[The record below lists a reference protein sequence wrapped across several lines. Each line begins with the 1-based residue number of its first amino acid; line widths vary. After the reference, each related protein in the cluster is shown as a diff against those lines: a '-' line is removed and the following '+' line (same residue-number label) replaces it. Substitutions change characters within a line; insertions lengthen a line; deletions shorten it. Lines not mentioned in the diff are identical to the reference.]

1 MPLKEFFVRSTERIP
16 CPCCGGALNVIGSR
30 RRRYIDPAGAVVA
43 LIIRRLR
50 CRDCRRVHHELPDI
64 LVPYKRHSSES
75 IESVV
80 SAKAQEV
87 SISADDST
95 LFRLRCWFLGLA
107 EHLAGCLQ
115 SVFVRYHGKTAGEL
129 SGPPQSAL
137 QRIWK
142 VVGDAPGWLARV
154 VRPLVNMNL
163 WVHTRSA
170 FLS

>member
-1 MPLKEFFVRSTERIP
+1 M
-16 CPCCGGALNVIGSR
+16 IGSR
-30 RRRYIDPAGAVVA
+30 RRRFIDPAGAIIV

-50 CRDCRRVHHELPDI
+50 CRNCQRVHHELPDI
-64 LVPYKRHSSES
+64 LVPYKRHCSES

-80 SAKAQEV
+80 SETDQAV
-87 SISADDST
+87 SVPADDST
-95 LFRLRCWFLGLA
+95 LFRLRCWFAGLA

-115 SVFVRYHGKTAGEL
+115 SVFIRVHGKTAGEL

-142 VVGDAPGWLARV
+142 VVGKASGWLARV
-154 VRPLVNMNL
+154 VRPLANMNL